1 MLNDV
6 EWGKY
11 KIGDLFEVKRGLSMY
26 VNDKNSFTYVSNN
39 HPNAIRLVQ
48 QLKDN
53 NGIIAY
59 VDGNNLPEKFK
70 SKVEKA
76 GQITINPDQPMSF
89 YQDKEFIGN
98 SVIIIDTSN
107 LSKNICLYL
116 VGEIQRIRRNSTWND
131 KFPKEQVKVAEISL
145 PCKDG
150 KIDFEFMDK
159 FIDEIKKQ
167 SFSELQNY
175 LIVSNLKDYEL
186 TKEEMDFINST
197 HSSEKNIKS
206 LLDDVL
212 NKKTW
217 KEFCMGD
224 LFERIKTNKLTYK
237 AKELPTAPTDTNPL
251 PCLTSS
257 FMNQGLNYYV
267 PKENATIL
275 KNVISIPSNS
285 DVYRA
290 YYQSLDFTVLSD
302 AYAIKWKNDN
312 DKITGNQYLFLV
324 SCINKFTDLPI
335 YSYKNKLGG
344 WNVVKNKN
352 ILLPV
357 KDGKIDF
364 DFMEKVVMIL
374 KKIIIKDVVLY
385 IENAN
390 NKNSMKF
397 ERMEK

>member
-224 LFERIKTNKLTYK
+224 LFERIKTNKLPYK

-257 FMNQGLNYYV
+257 FMNQGLKYYEKV
-267 PKENATIL
+267 NGVFSICGYNNKIKIPKDYKA
-275 KNVISIPSNS
+275 
-285 DVYRA
+285 
-290 YYQSLDFTVLSD
+290 D
-302 AYAIKWKNDN
+302 AYIYNRSSSWGWATWKDRW
-312 DKITGNQYLFLV
+312 DTIDWKLEPF
-324 SCINKFTDLPI
+324 DI
-335 YSYKNKLGG
+335 YKSKARVFRCWAGY
-344 WNVVKNKN
+344 
-352 ILLPV
+352 
-357 KDGKIDF
+357 
-364 DFMEKVVMIL
+364 
-374 KKIIIKDVVLY
+374 
-385 IENAN
+385 
-390 NKNSMKF
+390 
-397 ERMEK
+397 

>member
-6 EWGKY
+6 EWGDY
-11 KIGDLFEVKRGLSMY
+11 RIGDLFEKIKTNNVLSNG
-26 VNDKNSFTYVSNN
+26 VGDLPATTAILSNN
-39 HPNAIRLVQ
+39 QIGRYIDRKNATILKNVFSATANGFGKVFYQPNEFTVLQDSYAFKF
-48 QLKDN
+48 KDN
-53 NGIIAY
+53 NINIEKIYAFIVATLNTIY
-59 VDGNNLPEKFK
+59 SKYDWNNKSGWAKIENEYIKLP
-70 SKVEKA
+70 V
-76 GQITINPDQPMSF
+76 
-89 YQDKEFIGN
+89 KE
-98 SVIIIDTSN
+98 
-107 LSKNICLYL
+107 
-116 VGEIQRIRRNSTWND
+116 
-131 KFPKEQVKVAEISL
+131 
-145 PCKDG
+145 G
-150 KIDFEFMDK
+150 KIDFDFMEIFTNKLKCSPINVIEEYLLTSGLDNPNLTQDDFK
-159 FIDEIKKQ
+159 F
-167 SFSELQNY
+167 L
-175 LIVSNLKDYEL
+175 
-186 TKEEMDFINST
+186 
-197 HSSEKNIKS
+197 NIKDGQEKID
-206 LLDDVL
+206 LDEL
-212 NKKTW
+212 IKCSEW
-217 KEFCMGD
+217 KQFKMED
-224 LFERIKTNKLTYK
+224 LFEKVKTNKLPYK
-237 AKELPTAPTDTNPL
+237 AKELPNNPTDTNPL

-312 DKITGNQYLFLV
+312 DEITGNQYLFLV

-385 IENAN
+385 IEDAN

>member
-1 MLNDV
+1 MLDDV
-6 EWGKY
+6 EWGDY
-11 KIGDLFEVKRGLSMY
+11 KIKELFESENGDFDIQKEHIDNKGNFVITSGI
-26 VNDKNSFTYVSNN
+26 T
-39 HPNAIRLVQ
+39 
-48 QLKDN
+48 N
-53 NGIIAY
+53 NGILGKSSIPAKIFSKNTITIDMFGY
-59 VDGNNLPEKFK
+59 AFYRKFDYKMVTHARVFSLKPKFDVTENQGLFLANAFHFLHYYFGYENMCSWAKIKNKKIVLPEK
-70 SKVEKA
+70 
-76 GQITINPDQPMSF
+76 N
-89 YQDKEFIGN
+89 
-98 SVIIIDTSN
+98 
-107 LSKNICLYL
+107 
-116 VGEIQRIRRNSTWND
+116 
-131 KFPKEQVKVAEISL
+131 
-145 PCKDG
+145 G
-150 KIDFEFMDK
+150 KIDFEFMEL
-159 FIDEIKKQ
+159 FIYKLKQQRNNELEDYLLKSGLSNTNFTDDEMN
-167 SFSELQNY
+167 FL
-175 LIVSNLKDYEL
+175 
-186 TKEEMDFINST
+186 
-197 HSSEKNIKS
+197 NIKNDNDKLNIAE
-206 LLDDVL
+206 LL
-212 NKKTW
+212 NQKEW
-217 KEFCMGD
+217 KYYKMGD
-224 LFERIKTNKLTYK
+224 LFERIKTNKLPYK
-237 AKELPTAPTDTNPL
+237 AKELPTTPTDTNPL

-385 IENAN
+385 TGNAN

-397 ERMEK
+397 ERKEK